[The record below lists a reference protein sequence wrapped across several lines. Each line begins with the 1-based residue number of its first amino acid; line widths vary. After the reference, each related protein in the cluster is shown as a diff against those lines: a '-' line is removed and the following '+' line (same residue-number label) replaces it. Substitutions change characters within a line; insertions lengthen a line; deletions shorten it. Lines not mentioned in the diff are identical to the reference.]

1 MINDFFFNWASSKDL
16 HKLKHCCKI
25 LNIDNIYEFYTH
37 VMPFKDSNQ
46 IFHIPSSIKQN
57 GQFKAEL
64 IKENVVNIFTDIS
77 QLSLRFQYTN
87 TYFFFLILLIL
98 DSLIKKIH
106 TGPGGHLST
115 KALRL
120 TIQMVSFVHFK
131 LHFRV

>member
-1 MINDFFFNWASSKDL
+1 MIMINDFFSIGHSKDL

-77 QLSLRFQYTN
+77 QLSLRF
-87 TYFFFLILLIL
+87 
-98 DSLIKKIH
+98 
-106 TGPGGHLST
+106 
-115 KALRL
+115 
-120 TIQMVSFVHFK
+120 
-131 LHFRV
+131 